1 MRHRP
6 RLLTS
11 PSTEFRNCGKKHVQ
25 VMLSGLV
32 QEKMSSVP
40 KEVTLHQRNHLKE
53 NQREPK
59 HQDIE
64 DVMSQIRGL
73 LFPVQLW
80 LGWLRHIVIAS
91 CWWADVTFWQDQIK
105 LDFQLRGGVW
115 TKTSHW
121 LRPLQLSHVS
131 IIEPSCGTSSLR
143 DRGVHAWM
151 RMISCRRGRL
161 MPCVL
166 LWLT

>member
-1 MRHRP
+1 
-6 RLLTS
+6 
-11 PSTEFRNCGKKHVQ
+11 
-25 VMLSGLV
+25 MLSGLV

-64 DVMSQIRGL
+64 DVMSQIGGL

-105 LDFQLRGGVW
+105 LDFQLRGGGGLDKNVPLAPP
-115 TKTSHW
+115 TSIVTRQHCRAIVRNIVSA
-121 LRPLQLSHVS
+121 RPGRSRMNADDFMPTRKIDAVCAAMIDLKDSFKIRSECLQTQ
-131 IIEPSCGTSSLR
+131 P
-143 DRGVHAWM
+143 
-151 RMISCRRGRL
+151 
-161 MPCVL
+161 
-166 LWLT
+166 